1 MRIPSLLFTVIL
13 ALLAVDATAQDTRRA
28 TIYYYGWDVFTRTA
42 MTIADVRARYYTKIE
57 IANADEAVSFASKL
71 VARKMTANAKPEF
84 PDVRLVI
91 DLYSADNKVT
101 TYFATPFRLYTA
113 DGASSVEIDD
123 AFKNK
128 F

>member
-71 VARKMTANAKPEF
+71 VARKMTANAKHLTITTSL
-84 PDVRLVI
+84 VKRLERWGY
-91 DLYSADNKVT
+91 LRPHQPGPASQK
-101 TYFATPFRLYTA
+101 
-113 DGASSVEIDD
+113 GAE
-123 AFKNK
+123 
-128 F
+128 